1 MEKIVW
7 SNEYCL
13 GISEIDTQHKMIIE
27 NINFLIE
34 NHDRIDSATLNQEI
48 IKKLDNYAE
57 EHFATE
63 EKYLRKSNYP
73 NLENHIKIHDAFKIN
88 TVQSAL
94 KVMKGNEDVPEETL
108 QFLKKWW
115 TNHILKEDMEF
126 KNFLLNS

>member
-7 SNEYCL
+7 SDEFCL
-13 GISEIDTQHKMIIE
+13 GISEIDSQHKMIIE

-34 NHDRIDSATLNQEI
+34 NHDSVDSASLNQEI
-48 IKKLDNYAE
+48 IKRLDKYAE

-73 NLENHIKIHDAFKIN
+73 NLENHIKIHEAFKMN